1 MRALALVGA
10 LAIGLAAS
18 AEEPAPPSGAS
29 ESGPEEIV
37 VRGVKTG
44 VLDPIPAASTDVLFA
59 DDFTAEQKDLAD
71 LLSETEGVFVRRFG
85 GAGDRAEVTIRG
97 STPSQV
103 VVAIDGVRAN
113 SSLTGGLDLTRA
125 CLPLLERVEVTRGA
139 GSAQLGSGAIGGT
152 INLVTRAAGEQ
163 PETRAA
169 FSGGAFDTY
178 QGSALHAER
187 IGSVD
192 ASLGYCGLST
202 QGDFEFVQPTERG
215 DGVTANF
222 EPERATRLNNDR
234 VQHAGTVGLGRALGP
249 GTLRLTDYAVYS
261 DGGEPG
267 FDGANGPTA
276 GQRTDARS
284 RDLANLAQLRWQ
296 GSAPDPLGDEV
307 DLSAYHRYEHT
318 RFSDPIPRSAFG
330 DPIETRAR
338 LETLGARAAD
348 TWRFTP
354 FGQALGARV
363 QLDGAQDWLHASDFR
378 AHERANGGATF
389 EPTLRL
395 LDERVLLSGGVRAD
409 GAEGFGFEVLPSA
422 GLAIAP
428 LPWLRAR
435 AQAGRAYRVPTF
447 DELFHPDEGFIR
459 GNPDLAP
466 EDAWNYD
473 AGLELA
479 LEELGPLSDL
489 KLGATGFRRDIDE
502 SIVWLLVG
510 PNTIRPVNT
519 GSATADGY
527 ELSGSLRLTR
537 FVALAAQHTYV
548 DSRRDANHRR
558 LPSQPEHETFARLQL
573 GPDPVWKVVGELSRV
588 GEILVSEGGSRRL
601 PARTVWSASAALNVA
616 EWPDLGLG
624 RIVSELWLSA
634 RVNNIGDTAVRDA
647 VAFPQPGRNASG
659 AIEVRW

>member
-1 MRALALVGA
+1 VRTAALIAALAFA
-10 LAIGLAAS
+10 LAAG
-18 AEEPAPPSGAS
+18 AEEV
-29 ESGPEEIV
+29 EREPEEIV
-37 VRGVKTG
+37 VRGVRTG
-44 VLDPIPAASTDVLFA
+44 VLEPIPAASTDVLFA
-59 DDFTAEQKDLAD
+59 DDYTAEQKDLAD
-71 LLSETEGVFVRRFG
+71 LLSETQGVFVRRFG

-113 SSLTGGLDLTRA
+113 SALTGGLDLTRA

-139 GSAQLGSGAIGGT
+139 GSAQLGSGAVGGT
-152 INLVTRAAGEQ
+152 VNLVTRAAGAE
-163 PETRAA
+163 PDTRAS
-169 FSGGAFDTY
+169 FRGGAFDTFE
-178 QGSALHAER
+178 GSALHAAR
-187 IGSVD
+187 SGPVD
-192 ASLGYCGLST
+192 VSLGYCGLST
-202 QGDFEFVQPTERG
+202 EGDFDFVQPTERG
-215 DGVTANF
+215 DGVTAGF
-222 EPERATRLNNDR
+222 EPEHATRLNNDR
-234 VQHAGTVGLGRALGP
+234 VQHGGTVGLGRELGP
-249 GTLRLTDYAVYS
+249 GTLRLSDYAVYS

-276 GQRTDARS
+276 GQRTAARS

-296 GSAPDPLGDEV
+296 GSAPDPLGDEI

-318 RFSDPIPRSAFG
+318 RFSDPIPRTAFG
-330 DPIETRAR
+330 DPLEAHAR

-348 TWRFTP
+348 TWRFAP
-354 FGQALGARV
+354 LGQALAARV
-363 QLDGAQDWLHASDFR
+363 QVDGAQDWLHARDFR
-378 AHERANGGATF
+378 AQDRASGGALF

-395 LDERVLLSGGVRAD
+395 FDERILLSGGARLDWAD
-409 GAEGFGFEVLPSA
+409 GFGSELLPSA

-447 DELFHPDEGFIR
+447 DELFHPDEGFIQ

-479 LEELGPLSDL
+479 LAELGPLSDL
-489 KLGATGFRRDIDE
+489 RFGATWFRREIDE

-510 PNTIRPVNT
+510 PSTIRPVNT
-519 GSATADGY
+519 GAATADGV
-527 ELSGSLRLTR
+527 ELSGSLRFTR
-537 FVALAAQHTYV
+537 FVALGAQHTYV

-558 LPSQPEHETFARLQL
+558 LPSQPKHETFARLQL
-573 GPDPVWKVVGELSRV
+573 GPDPVWKVVGELSHV

-601 PARTVWSASAALNVA
+601 PTRTVWNASAALNVA

-634 RVNNIGDTAVRDA
+634 RVNNIGDEAVRDA